1 MPPVTI
7 AVLSQKGGTG
17 KTTTVRTLTD
27 VFRRVGLSV
36 LAVDLDPQGNLSDYL
51 DVDPDAS
58 PTIGDV
64 LSGRAKAREAIHD
77 GIIPANLGLAESE
90 LALGGKMG
98 RELTL
103 KKALREVAG
112 DYDIVLIDCP
122 PALGL
127 LTVNALVA
135 SDYALLSAE
144 AQYFALQGVEQ
155 ALEVIELA
163 RDSLNPDL
171 EWLGVVLNIADMRT
185 RHSREA
191 FDSLRQHFG
200 DKLIETTIR
209 SSIAYAESAER
220 AVSIL
225 DYRPDLAVDYLDV
238 ADELLKRLGRDD
250 ARKPLRQLRRAARA
264 RVGRRGPR
272 LTGFG
277 PRPNVALTLGGET
290 GGVTTESAA
299 APASAPSP
307 LTPLP
312 RARAGDPGRAHVRA
326 DPDQDQHDLQR
337 AARPPAVPARAG
349 HPHPGGG
356 AGGARAGGAP
366 VVVGA
371 GTACGSPSWRWSALG
386 ALNLTMGAGKAL
398 REDLGVPIAGFGGAS
413 GPGALIAR
421 HEHAADL
428 LRIFTILFTAVLIV
442 SLALFREDGGAP
454 VTGIGFVDGL
464 VVRLRSTPAVLVLAR
479 VAMAV
484 LAVLCLYFVFHT
496 GDLGAKAVWQG
507 RIHSGGGFGGAP
519 GGGGG
524 VGSLF
529 GPGSGGGSGGG
540 GGGWAAGRRPG
551 PAGQS
556 SRTSAPWDSN
566 GARRTS
572 AQPSAARLRR
582 SITAP
587 VCS

>member
-1 MPPVTI
+1 MSTTI

-77 GIIPANLGLAESE
+77 GVIPANLGLAESE

-112 DYDIVLIDCP
+112 DYDLVLIDCP

-155 ALEVIELA
+155 ALEVNELA
-163 RDSLNPDL
+163 KDSLNPDL
-171 EWLGVVLNIADMRT
+171 QWLGVVLNIADMRT

-225 DYRPDLAVDYLDV
+225 DYRPDLGADYLAV
-238 ADELLKRLGRDD
+238 SDELLKRLGLD
-250 ARKPLRQLRRAARA
+250 KPRTRLRELVRASQPAQ
-264 RVGRRGPR
+264 
-272 LTGFG
+272 
-277 PRPNVALTLGGET
+277 
-290 GGVTTESAA
+290 
-299 APASAPSP
+299 ASA
-307 LTPLP
+307 
-312 RARAGDPGRAHVRA
+312 
-326 DPDQDQHDLQR
+326 
-337 AARPPAVPARAG
+337 
-349 HPHPGGG
+349 
-356 AGGARAGGAP
+356 
-366 VVVGA
+366 
-371 GTACGSPSWRWSALG
+371 
-386 ALNLTMGAGKAL
+386 
-398 REDLGVPIAGFGGAS
+398 
-413 GPGALIAR
+413 
-421 HEHAADL
+421 
-428 LRIFTILFTAVLIV
+428 
-442 SLALFREDGGAP
+442 
-454 VTGIGFVDGL
+454 
-464 VVRLRSTPAVLVLAR
+464 
-479 VAMAV
+479 
-484 LAVLCLYFVFHT
+484 
-496 GDLGAKAVWQG
+496 
-507 RIHSGGGFGGAP
+507 
-519 GGGGG
+519 
-524 VGSLF
+524 
-529 GPGSGGGSGGG
+529 
-540 GGGWAAGRRPG
+540 
-551 PAGQS
+551 
-556 SRTSAPWDSN
+556 
-566 GARRTS
+566 
-572 AQPSAARLRR
+572 
-582 SITAP
+582 
-587 VCS
+587 